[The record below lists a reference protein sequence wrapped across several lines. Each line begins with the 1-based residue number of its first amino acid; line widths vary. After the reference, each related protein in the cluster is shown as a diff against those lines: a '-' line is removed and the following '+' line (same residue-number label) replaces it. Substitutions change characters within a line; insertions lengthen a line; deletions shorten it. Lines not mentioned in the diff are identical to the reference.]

1 MDKDW
6 LKVGHSHE
14 NFVWSLLS
22 LRHSP
27 HTPRL
32 TLCRSGEKKENPPY
46 NSAGCQFKPPLIVR
60 LVVCPS
66 VWPVRRWS
74 RQKYSQWRGKKW
86 MKCSCG
92 SMSWHVPVPVYSVH
106 VHQLYKQFPAA
117 LCRNASKT
125 FPRQNDGL
133 ASHSSCYISLRFYS
147 LAQDSRL
154 CRIIWYLLNNL
165 FRDQYGMSTVN
176 GECIY
181 CRCDCDCTD
190 VWLWAMTVG
199 GWCDSLQELLEEEA
213 GNVAG
218 GLSPPPGH
226 NWWEL
231 TDKISHRRT
240 SAHQVGEEGRH
251 SVTPLT
257 VHSTQWWT

>member
-32 TLCRSGEKKENPPY
+32 TLCRSGEKKEIPPY

-66 VWPVRRWS
+66 SVQSDGWS

-86 MKCSCG
+86 MKSGCG

-147 LAQDSRL
+147 LALDPRFTLMS
-154 CRIIWYLLNNL
+154 NNMI
-165 FRDQYGMSTVN
+165 F
-176 GECIY
+176 I
-181 CRCDCDCTD
+181 
-190 VWLWAMTVG
+190 
-199 GWCDSLQELLEEEA
+199 
-213 GNVAG
+213 
-218 GLSPPPGH
+218 
-226 NWWEL
+226 
-231 TDKISHRRT
+231 K
-240 SAHQVGEEGRH
+240 
-251 SVTPLT
+251 
-257 VHSTQWWT
+257 